1 MSLFGMMVFLLG
13 FILAMVF
20 LRVMLFDA
28 F

>member
-1 MSLFGMMVFLLG
+1 MSLFGMMEFLLG